1 MVFGP
6 SEEAGPTGKRSAVR
20 LIDGAMGATQMV
32 ITIVWL
38 TTIMLVYFVLYLAL
52 NYASC
57 CLRRN
62 GGGGEDG
69 GGGRGGLFPSR
80 RRRKGSILSA
90 LIDSDSSDD
99 EIGDVV

>member
-6 SEEAGPTGKRSAVR
+6 SEAAGSTGKRAAVR

-69 GGGRGGLFPSR
+69 GGGGGGLFPSR

>member
-6 SEEAGPTGKRSAVR
+6 SEAAGPTGKRAAVR

-69 GGGRGGLFPSR
+69 GGGGGLFPSR